1 MTVYSN
7 RELCIKS
14 HKGTSRNGILRA
26 FFTLEEANDVLAK
39 IKQKH
44 AYKQT
49 PEYIQEE
56 EDKRQILLAKQRV
69 RNRIV
74 EKAKSTEEKVADQTR
89 QKKRRLQYSRS
100 S

>member
-1 MTVYSN
+1 M
-7 RELCIKS
+7 
-14 HKGTSRNGILRA
+14 RA

-74 EKAKSTEEKVADQTR
+74 EKAKSKIDRRKSCRPNSSEKVKIAVFRIT
-89 QKKRRLQYSRS
+89 K
-100 S
+100 